1 MIIKEKQEE
10 FQRYLKD
17 ESNSISTNIK
27 KVYIPETYEELGDI
41 LKNEKNI
48 TIYGGGTGLTAGAT
62 NNDGVIISTEKFKK
76 IIIDENNKIVKA
88 GAGVSLKELAEELYK
103 KNLWY
108 PIDSTEQTATIG
120 GNIATNASGT
130 RSFKFGCVRNL
141 TQSLTI
147 FFSDGKYAKLK
158 REEIK
163 AKDLLFDF
171 SLGENKINFYIT
183 DLAEKF
189 SFKNSA
195 GYYMKKNM
203 DIIDL
208 FIGCEGTLGVIADVE
223 LKVFDLPYNIFAF
236 LVYFESREKAF
247 KLVKKLK
254 NFEFHKKPLSI
265 EYFDKNALK
274 FLKNKINNIEIAEAA
289 LIIEFMID
297 NGEKEGEI
305 LKFVEDLFFNEK
317 IDSKNIF
324 ISSTKYKNDF
334 IYYARESLPQI
345 INEYI
350 RQKGLKK
357 VSTDFA
363 VSDKY
368 FDEMI
373 KIYDK
378 MLADINIDYVI
389 FGHIGDNNF
398 HINFLPK
405 NVAEYENAKQF
416 YDKMAYE
423 IAKIGGTVSAEHG
436 IGKLKKQYLKYM
448 YDEATLEIMRNIK
461 KIFDPEFKLN
471 AGNIFD

>member
-1 MIIKEKQEE
+1 MIIKEKYEE

-17 ESNSISTNIK
+17 ESNSISVNIE
-27 KVYIPETYEELGDI
+27 KVYIPETYEEISDI
-41 LKNEKNI
+41 LKKEKNI
-48 TIYGGGTGLTAGAT
+48 TIYGGGTGLTGGAT
-62 NNDGVIISTEKFKK
+62 SNDGVIISTEKFKK
-76 IIIDENNKIVKA
+76 IIIDENNKTVTV

-130 RSFKFGCVRNL
+130 RSFKYGCVRNL
-141 TQSLTI
+141 TQALTV
-147 FFSDGKYAKLK
+147 FLPNGQYVKL
-158 REEIK
+158 RRGEIK

-171 SLGENKINFYIT
+171 QLGKNKINFYIT
-183 DLAEKF
+183 DLTEKF

-203 DIIDL
+203 DLIDL
-208 FIGCEGTLGVIADVE
+208 FIGSEGTLGLISDVE
-223 LKVFDLPYNIFAF
+223 LKVLDLPYNIFAF
-236 LVYFESREKAF
+236 LIYFESREKSF

-254 NFEFHKKPLSI
+254 NLEFDKKPLSI

-274 FLKNKINNIEIAEAA
+274 FLKRKIDTIEIAEAA

-297 NGEKEGEI
+297 TKDKENEI
-305 LKFVEDLFFNEK
+305 LEFVESFFLNEN
-317 IDSKNIF
+317 IDSNDII
-324 ISSTKYKNDF
+324 ISNTKYKNDF
-334 IYYARESLPQI
+334 IYSVRESLPQS

-350 RQKGLKK
+350 RQKDLKK

-363 VSDKY
+363 VPDKY
-368 FDEMI
+368 FNEMI
-373 KIYDK
+373 KIYDR
-378 MLADINIDYVI
+378 MLSDTDIEYVI
-389 FGHIGDNNF
+389 FGHIGDNNL

-405 NVAEYENAKQF
+405 VAVEYDKAKQI
-416 YDKMAYE
+416 YDKMACE

-448 YDEATLEIMRNIK
+448 YDEATFETMKNIK
-461 KIFDPEFKLN
+461 RIFDPEFKLN
-471 AGNIFD
+471 VSNIFD